1 MGLAKSYQTV
11 LHLSKATLLTL
22 SLGFSVPLLAAVAA
36 ETESTTVTEQET
48 IEKPVISAEQ
58 KLHTALILTALKVD
72 FYNARCRG
80 LSVAKNVNKVN
91 RLYITKYSIT
101 ANNYIKI
108 YISEDVRKEKANQEI
123 AFKKALSKIGG
134 CSKAKQQ
141 GWVKSLRDEF
151 NDLYEQAEKSTWYP
165 EEL

>member
-1 MGLAKSYQTV
+1 MRLATSYQTV
-11 LHLSKATLLTL
+11 LQLSKVTLLTL
-22 SLGFSVPLLAAVAA
+22 SIGFSSHLFAAV
-36 ETESTTVTEQET
+36 ESEQAT

-58 KLHTALILTALKVD
+58 QLHSALILTALKVD

-80 LSVAKNVNKVN
+80 LSVAKDVNKVN

-108 YISEDVRKEKANQEI
+108 YINEDVRKEKANQEI